1 MSRPTYL
8 KPFSRPKNTQKALW
22 IIGGLLAYA
31 IIALLIAIYAY
42 RQARAFFAT
51 YNVTAMQGVAI
62 VNTQTPV
69 LDAQGQAIPNQETSE
84 ASTSRPDMA
93 GPAAQPWDGASP
105 VTVLVMGLDY
115 GDWSADREGPSRTD
129 TMILMTMDPLT
140 KTAGVLNIPRDLWV
154 NIPGF
159 GYGKINTAYYLGEA
173 NQLPGG
179 GPALA
184 IKTVEN
190 LLGVPIN
197 YYAQVDFF
205 AFEKF
210 IDIIGGVLVNVEQ
223 EMTIDPIGSGNTI
236 VLSPGEHRLYGAE
249 ALAYARARYTEGG
262 DFDRARRQQEVL
274 LEIRRRVFKPEVF
287 PTLLA
292 RAPEIY
298 QELSSGIRTNMS
310 FDEAI
315 QLGLVAKE
323 IPREAIRMATI
334 APPDQ
339 VLFAKSPDGTQDIL
353 KPIPDKIRETRD
365 FVFGAAIR
373 PMAQGVDSAD
383 LMRQEGARISVL
395 NGTWVEGL
403 ASATQQYLNTL
414 GANVV
419 QAANAGESP
428 ASCVVYDYTGNPYTL
443 RYLVELME
451 IPPNNIYSRYN
462 PASEVDVE
470 VILGASWA
478 NANPLP

>member
-1 MSRPTYL
+1 M
-8 KPFSRPKNTQKALW
+8 TQKRFSKHQRAPNSKAFFLW
-22 IIGGLLAYA
+22 IGAGAVLFTILTVVVAFFA
-31 IIALLIAIYAY
+31 F
-42 RQARAFFAT
+42 RQARAFFAA
-51 YNVTAMQGVAI
+51 YDVTEMQGIALSK
-62 VNTQTPV
+62 TATPAM
-69 LDAQGQAIPNQETSE
+69 DEQGQPLPTQDPALAPQE
-84 ASTSRPDMA
+84 RPVIE

-129 TMILMTMDPLT
+129 TMILLTMDPLT
-140 KTAGVLNIPRDLWV
+140 MTAGVLNIPRDLWV

-179 GPALA
+179 GPGLA
-184 IKTVEN
+184 IKAVEG

-197 YYAQVDFF
+197 YYAQVDFY
-205 AFEKF
+205 AFVKF
-210 IDIIGGVLVNVEQ
+210 IDIIDGILVNVEQ
-223 EMTIDPIGSGNTI
+223 EIKIDPIGSGNTI
-236 VLSPGEHRLYGAE
+236 ILTPGQHRLYGPE
-249 ALAYARARYTEGG
+249 ALAYARARYTDGG

-287 PTLLA
+287 PTLLT

-298 QELSSGIRTNMS
+298 QELSGGIHTNMS

-315 QLGLVAKE
+315 QLGLVAKD
-323 IPREAIRMATI
+323 ITKEAIRLASI

-353 KPIPDKIRETRD
+353 KPISDKIRETRD
-365 FVFGAAIR
+365 YIFGAAIQ
-373 PMAQGVDSAD
+373 PAAQGESVE
-383 LMRQEGARISVL
+383 LMRAEAARISVL

-403 ASATQQYLNTL
+403 ASSTQQYLAAQ
-414 GANVV
+414 GANVI
-419 QAANAGESP
+419 QAANAGDSP
-428 ASCVVYDYTGNPYTL
+428 QYCVVYDYTGNPYTVQ
-443 RYLVELME
+443 YLVDLMG
-451 IPPNNIYSRYN
+451 IPPSNIYSSYN

-470 VILGASWA
+470 IVLGASWA